1 MTLPKFTD
9 PAVQNRTQ
17 DAATDHVDDIQ
28 HKIDNPGKGKNSNSE
43 DKKKDIEKA
52 ITIILLLNGTIVIK
66 QTKMPIAAHLA
77 KGFS

>member
-43 DKKKDIEKA
+43 DKKKGYREGNNDNS
-52 ITIILLLNGTIVIK
+52 ITERDDSN
-66 QTKMPIAAHLA
+66 QTNKNADRSSFGKRL
-77 KGFS
+77 